1 VRAKDVSLAT
11 TVGSVSLANCVLTA
25 SGTAGHG
32 AELADYGDLRDLGGI
47 VTKSL
52 SAFAWDGN
60 AAPRVAPAGVSMIN
74 AVGLAGP
81 GVDAWRSHG
90 LVELRSHGATVVGS
104 IWGRTAEEFADAA
117 RAMQGA
123 DIAALEINASC
134 PNLEARNAIFANSPE
149 ATAELVKVSRVAG
162 VPLWVKLTLTAP
174 NIIEV
179 ASAAL
184 EAGAEALVIG
194 NTLTGMVIDIES
206 GRPVLGNGGGGVSGS
221 PLHPIAT
228 RAIFDVRRALPDAP
242 ILGVGG
248 VSSGRDA
255 VAFFMAGANA
265 VEIGTAGLA
274 NPRAPWRIQRELRRW
289 MAQHNYATL
298 NEIRGRA
305 HG

>member
-194 NTLTGMVIDIES
+194 TTLTS
-206 GRPVLGNGGGGVSGS
+206 S
-221 PLHPIAT
+221 PLST
-228 RAIFDVRRALPDAP
+228 RTMRFLP
-242 ILGVGG
+242 GSG
-248 VSSGRDA
+248 VSSS
-255 VAFFMAGANA
+255 
-265 VEIGTAGLA
+265 
-274 NPRAPWRIQRELRRW
+274 
-289 MAQHNYATL
+289 
-298 NEIRGRA
+298 IRHSMSRYS
-305 HG
+305 